1 MRVSTRAAFIN
12 GVGLMQRLQ
21 SALDQTQRQIAS
33 GRRILTPSQD
43 PIAAARSLEIR
54 ESLSRLEQFDR
65 NGTIAA
71 NRLSLEESALGS
83 VNNVLQRVR
92 ELALQANNATQSD
105 ETRSLIAVEIRER
118 LDQLVQ
124 LANTRDGNGRYLFS
138 GNLEEAQTVTRSGAV
153 FTYNGDQ
160 GQRMIQIGE
169 GREVAD
175 SDPGSRVFFGV
186 REGNGVF
193 TVAPGAANT
202 GTGVV
207 GASSVVDP
215 TQYDQDQYTVR
226 FIAPDSYEV
235 LDSSAA
241 VVASGAYQ
249 PGDTIT
255 FRGIE
260 FAVNGQP
267 AVADEFVA
275 APSRLTNVF
284 AIVDRLAAAID
295 TTVFDDVMRAEM
307 ANGINSG
314 IVGIDQALGN
324 VLDTRTQVGSRLAAI
339 ENQVDTN
346 GAYALTFRET
356 LANIEDLDYAEAISR
371 LSMQA
376 TTLEAAQKSF
386 IRTQQLSLFNY
397 F

>member
-12 GVGLMQRLQ
+12 GVSLMQRLQ

-43 PIAAARSLEIR
+43 PIAASRSLEIR
-54 ESLSRLEQFDR
+54 ESLSRLDQFDR
-65 NGTIAA
+65 NGNIAA
-71 NRLSLEESALGS
+71 NRLSLEESTLNS

-105 ETRSLIAVEIRER
+105 ETRGLIAVEMRER
-118 LDQLVQ
+118 LDQLMQ

-138 GNLEEAQTVTRSGAV
+138 GHLEDVETVTRSGSV

-160 GQRMIQIGE
+160 GQRLVQIGE

-175 SDPGSRVFFGV
+175 SDPGSKVFFSV

-193 TVAPGAANT
+193 AAVPALANT
-202 GTGVV
+202 GAGVV
-207 GASSVVDP
+207 GASSLVDP

-235 LDSSAA
+235 LDSAAA
-241 VVASGAYQ
+241 VVASGSFQ
-249 PGDTIT
+249 PGDTIA

-260 FAVNGQP
+260 LGINGQP
-267 AVADEFVA
+267 AAADEFVVT
-275 APSRLTNVF
+275 PSRFTNVF
-284 AIVDRLAAAID
+284 SIVDQLAVAIE
-295 TTVFDDVMRAEM
+295 TTVYDDATRAEM
-307 ANGINSG
+307 TNGINTG
-314 IVGIDQALGN
+314 IAGIDQALGS
-324 VLDTRTQVGSRLAAI
+324 VLDIRTQVGSRLAAI
-339 ENQVDTN
+339 ETQVDTN

-376 TTLEAAQKSF
+376 STLEAAQQSF